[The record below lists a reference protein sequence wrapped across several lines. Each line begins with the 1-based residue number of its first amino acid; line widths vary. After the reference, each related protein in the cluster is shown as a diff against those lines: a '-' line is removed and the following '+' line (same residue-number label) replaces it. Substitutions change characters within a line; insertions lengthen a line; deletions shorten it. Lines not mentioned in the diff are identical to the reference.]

1 MHASVWVAAQV
12 EMVRWCFHTH
22 FFAFKHLSRRGK
34 NTLFPCMHSCRWL
47 RWFPQRCTTNTH
59 RDSQLL
65 YDTSVRKKVL
75 HHQEVW
81 LNHHL
86 CNVAF
91 CSRIKS
97 TAHAQKV
104 AKASATLCN
113 PSSSKAT
120 VIKQTHSADF
130 QFYLPCRERRGK
142 RTRKPTTDWHLP
154 VWSGATERRQFCPK
168 FPMKP
173 SGAVW
178 KCVCVNTSACVC
190 VCARACF
197 QATSAVYPLS
207 TAFLLFI
214 CCPHPRPQT
223 SSIIFPD
230 SLTSSFSFL
239 SAQPLVTV
247 EPKTVGGNMFACTIK
262 RHRMTK
268 WRRVKAV
275 KKKDIKWG

>member
-1 MHASVWVAAQV
+1 M
-12 EMVRWCFHTH
+12 
-22 FFAFKHLSRRGK
+22 
-34 NTLFPCMHSCRWL
+34 
-47 RWFPQRCTTNTH
+47 
-59 RDSQLL
+59 
-65 YDTSVRKKVL
+65 RKKVL

-190 VCARACF
+190 VCVCACVF
-197 QATSAVYPLS
+197 SSYQRCLPTVYCIPPLHMLPTSPTPDLLHNLPWL
-207 TAFLLFI
+207 THFFLLL
-214 CCPHPRPQT
+214 
-223 SSIIFPD
+223 
-230 SLTSSFSFL
+230 SLG
-239 SAQPLVTV
+239 SALGNGWAQNSWWKHVCLYHK
-247 EPKTVGGNMFACTIK
+247 KTQN
-262 RHRMTK
+262 
-268 WRRVKAV
+268 
-275 KKKDIKWG
+275 D